1 VFCDIAKSHSAAF
14 GWRILLVA
22 SASTSISDTLSV
34 LSFKGGSV
42 GTLFAADVDTHF
54 GVDVDTH
61 FSADAGFLGYFCF
74 RSSLISALSHL
85 PYV

>member
-1 VFCDIAKSHSAAF
+1 MFCDIAKSHSAAF
-14 GWRILLVA
+14 GCRILLVA

-42 GTLFAADVDTHF
+42 GTHFAADVDTHF
-54 GVDVDTH
+54 EV
-61 FSADAGFLGYFCF
+61 DAGFLGYFCF
-74 RSSLISALSHL
+74 RRSLISALSHL